1 MSKILALIPARA
13 GSKGVKSKNIRELAG
28 KPLIAYTIME
38 AIKSNIFEDIIVSTD
53 SEKIADIARKY
64 GANVPFLRPKK
75 FALDDS
81 STIDVIIHCFNFMRN
96 IGKEYQEVILL
107 QPTSPLRRA
116 HHIKEAYQLFNSK
129 NADFIISVCKCGHPP
144 LWANTMDKDLKMDNF
159 IRKEVKNMRRQDLPQ
174 FYQINGALYLAKVDK
189 LIEEKGFLGKN
200 SYAYIMSR
208 ENSIDIDTEIDFR
221 FCEVIMGAVV

>member
-13 GSKGVKSKNIRELAG
+13 GSKGVKNKNIRELAG

-81 STIDVIIHCFNFMRN
+81 LTIDVIIHCFDFMRN

-116 HHIKEAYQLFNSK
+116 HHIKEAYQLFNNK
-129 NADFIISVCKCGHPP
+129 NANFIISVCKCGHSP
-144 LWANTMDKDLKMDNF
+144 LWANIMDKDLKMDNF
-159 IRKEVKNMRRQDLPQ
+159 IREEVKNMRRQDLPQ

-221 FCEVIMGAVV
+221 FCEIIMRAVM